1 MKRSKRKIQKIQE
14 LERELED
21 LCIHALEEKVKI
33 LTTKV
38 DKLEKAR
45 DWFKVGNCI
54 RLKDANDKRILEVM
68 RVTP

>member
-1 MKRSKRKIQKIQE
+1 MSDEKIQKIQE

-38 DKLEKAR
+38 DKLE
-45 DWFKVGNCI
+45 NHEI
-54 RLKDANDKRILEVM
+54 SLKLEIASDLKTQM
-68 RVTP
+68 TKES

>member
-1 MKRSKRKIQKIQE
+1 MKRSKRKIQE

-33 LTTKV
+33 LTKKV

-45 DWFKVGNCI
+45 D
-54 RLKDANDKRILEVM
+54 
-68 RVTP
+68 